1 MYIKKSIKINQ
12 ILFQIPNQIDGE
24 EYIDTEGRIIIVY
37 FGDQNEN
44 VIINVYTPNS
54 GTNFEK
60 RLKFQNAMIAFLAC
74 ENLKRNVIYTGDLN
88 VAYLPH
94 DCHYKY
100 LKSSTYKKITKPVV
114 GMIPEEL
121 EFVNQLLSINLKDS
135 FLELEKNNIN
145 VKTEQPANFKGFTW
159 WDPRMKKTFDEKTQ
173 TNMSIFRSKN
183 LGWRI
188 DYTFLSKNI
197 EVLESLVLKSIGE
210 YTEPNSSD
218 HAPLYTKIKI

>member
-1 MYIKKSIKINQ
+1 MKMLLLI
-12 ILFQIPNQIDGE
+12 
-24 EYIDTEGRIIIVY
+24 
-37 FGDQNEN
+37 
-44 VIINVYTPNS
+44 VYTPNS

-114 GMIPEEL
+114 GMIPEEI

-188 DYTFLSKNI
+188 DYIFLSKNI